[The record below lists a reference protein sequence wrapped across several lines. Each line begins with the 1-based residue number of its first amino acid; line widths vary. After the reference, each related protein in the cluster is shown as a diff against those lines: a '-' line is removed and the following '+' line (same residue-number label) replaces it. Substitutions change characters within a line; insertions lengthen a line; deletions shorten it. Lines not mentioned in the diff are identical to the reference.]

1 MSGAITAAVG
11 GAIVGGIIANKGS
24 KSAAAAAATKDSAT
38 STAGTEVQSGTN
50 DVAATL
56 KSLGYTDEQINELT
70 SSIQQQQSQEATSQ
84 NAQTQTSNTSN
95 QTGST
100 AQNQTSTGT
109 QQQSENQAT
118 TGTQTT
124 AGTQA
129 TTDNQVSASN
139 QSAVGSQTT
148 AQQLTDNLSQAVQGS
163 QTQGSVLN
171 KFQAG
176 NVDPAQQLFNAT
188 AAGISPEQY
197 QAIVAKAGLDLEGQV
212 SGLTRSLATA
222 SGTSNA
228 NNSGLALGLEKAKQD
243 AAITAAAQSVAASQA
258 NQQIANSAAGTIAG
272 ATTGNN
278 QTLEQ
283 WLQQQTSTSQQ
294 QQVQAT
300 TGTQATTNN
309 VANTGTQANTSNTAT
324 TGVQQNA
331 SNTATT
337 GTQATANNTATTGT
351 SAQTTQDLANQLA
364 IQTGTKTGA
373 NTTTGQQSV
382 DRTGQTATSQDTN
395 QQQFTVSTGRSQ
407 YGESSATDVDS
418 LRVPGVTAPVV
429 NAAPATGNF
438 VGMSEPN
445 PRIPRNNDYQGY
457 AEGGL
462 ISGMGSALPGSAPSR
477 GTAHANGTPGNV
489 AAAQVLMQEAS
500 RKAATVTNAASVL
513 SKYFA
518 TPLTDKD
525 GKQIKNSDGTPIYPA
540 QNITDALKSATGV
553 GDFFSRLGK
562 NSIKSALTNGISQS
576 ISSANLGGA
585 PGQSTMIGGMG
596 SDFGDFSLDGYAEGG
611 QIGRPGDGNQ
621 ANADLAAHIA
631 SAAKSGEM
639 QREQAALADREMQA
653 YRKAP
658 YYHGYED
665 YSPSGRMALEAY
677 NSYMAQNKL
686 RPDTQVKG
694 IPPYNAAAA
703 RYAQQVQQKAQ
714 RSLLLGGEP
723 LSPSVDGYSN
733 GGLINGPGTG
743 TSDSIPAVV
752 DGKRPIAV
760 SDGEY
765 VIPEHVVEAVG
776 VDYFDSL
783 LAHFKNA
790 KI

>member
-1 MSGAITAAVG
+1 MSGAITAGIGAAVVG
-11 GAIVGGIIANKGS
+11 GLISSNGAKKAAQIAADKDT
-24 KSAAAAAATKDSAT
+24 AAG
-38 STAGTEVQSGTN
+38 TAGYENQSGTN

-139 QSAVGSQTT
+139 QTAVGSQTT

-197 QAIVAKAGLDLEGQV
+197 KAIVAKAGLDLEGQV

-228 NNSGLALGLEKAKQD
+228 NNSGLAIGLEKAKQD

-331 SNTATT
+331 SNTTTT
-337 GTQATANNTATTGT
+337 GTQATTNNTATTGT

-395 QQQFTVSTGRSQ
+395 QQQSTVSTGQSQ
-407 YGESSATDVDS
+407 YGESSVTNVDS
-418 LRVPGVTAPVV
+418 LVAPTV
-429 NAAPATGNF
+429 A
-438 VGMSEPN
+438 N
-445 PRIPRNNDYQGY
+445 PRPVMGPIKPNRAVDPQQELEGF

-462 ISGMGSALPGSAPSR
+462 IGGSGSALPGSAPNR
-477 GTAHANGTPGNV
+477 GTINARGSGGSA
-489 AAAQVLMQEAS
+489 AAAQILMQEAS
-500 RKAATVTNAASVL
+500 RKATTVNNAASVL

-525 GKQIKNSDGTPIYPA
+525 GKQLKNADGTPIYPA

-562 NSIKSALTNGISQS
+562 DKLTEGIKTSVNL
-576 ISSANLGGA
+576 ANNPSLPSMGGSFG
-585 PGQSTMIGGMG
+585 PG
-596 SDFGDFSLDGYAEGG
+596 SDFGDFSL
-611 QIGRPGDGNQ
+611 
-621 ANADLAAHIA
+621 
-631 SAAKSGEM
+631 
-639 QREQAALADREMQA
+639 
-653 YRKAP
+653 
-658 YYHGYED
+658 
-665 YSPSGRMALEAY
+665 
-677 NSYMAQNKL
+677 
-686 RPDTQVKG
+686 
-694 IPPYNAAAA
+694 
-703 RYAQQVQQKAQ
+703 
-714 RSLLLGGEP
+714 
-723 LSPSVDGYSN
+723 DGYSN
-733 GGLINGPGTG
+733 GGLINGPGSG

-765 VIPEHVVEAVG
+765 VIPEHVVNAVG